1 MLAASPK
8 HPTWQQREYKVRI
21 GILGTGGVGGVL
33 GIKWAHA
40 GHHVLFGSRTPLSE
54 RCEALAI
61 KAGPNAKVATLAGAA
76 EHSEA
81 LVIAVPWGAVEE
93 TLALAG
99 PLAGK
104 VVIDCSNPLK
114 PDLSGLATGA
124 SSAAEEI
131 ATLLPRA
138 CVVKAFNTAS
148 TKVMLDPAFPA
159 GPATMFFCGDDP
171 DAKLLVK
178 ELIAQIGFE
187 PVDAGPLHHARYLES
202 LAMLYIHLAI
212 RGGWGSNCAFQMVK
226 R

>member
-1 MLAASPK
+1 M
-8 HPTWQQREYKVRI
+8 RI

-33 GIKWAHA
+33 GVKWAHA

-54 RCEALAI
+54 KSEALTVR
-61 KAGPNAKVATLAGAA
+61 AGPNAKVATLAGAV

-81 LVIAVPWGAVEE
+81 LVVAVPWGAVAE

-99 PLAGK
+99 PIAGK
-104 VVIDCSNPLK
+104 VVIDCVNPLK
-114 PDLSGLATGA
+114 PDLSGLATETT
-124 SSAAEEI
+124 SAAEEI
-131 ATLLPRA
+131 ARLVPKA
-138 CVVKAFNTAS
+138 HVVKAFNTAS
-148 TKVMLDPAFPA
+148 TKVMLNPAFPA
-159 GPATMFFCGDDP
+159 GQATMFFCGDDP

-178 ELIAQIGFE
+178 GLIAEIGFE

>member
-1 MLAASPK
+1 M
-8 HPTWQQREYKVRI
+8 RI

-33 GIKWAHA
+33 GVKWAQA

-54 RCEALAI
+54 KCEALAI

-81 LVIAVPWGAVEE
+81 LVVAVPWGAVAE

-99 PLAGK
+99 PLASK
-104 VVIDCSNPLK
+104 VVIDCINPLK
-114 PDLSGLATGA
+114 PDLSGLVIEN
-124 SSAAEEI
+124 SSTAEEI
-131 ATLLPRA
+131 ARLLPQA
-138 CVVKAFNTAS
+138 HVVKAFNTAS
-148 TKVMLDPAFPA
+148 TKVMLNPVFPG

-171 DAKLLVK
+171 DAKSLVK
-178 ELIAQIGFE
+178 GLIAEIGFE
-187 PVDAGPLHHARYLES
+187 PVDAGPLHHARHLES
-202 LAMLYIHLAI
+202 LAMLYIHLAV